1 MVSLIQMK
9 GEIEIITEDATR
21 SAATVTKDQRYSSG
35 ERESD
40 LNVVTHMEVMVVAAA
55 AAGGG
60 RRDVSDDMGIA
71 TLTVTRASRTN
82 HCSTSQ

>member
-1 MVSLIQMK
+1 MK

-55 AAGGG
+55 AAAGGG

>member
-1 MVSLIQMK
+1 MK

-40 LNVVTHMEVMVVAAA
+40 LNVVTHMEVVVVAAA
-55 AAGGG
+55 EGCGG
-60 RRDVSDDMGIA
+60 RDVSDDMGIA